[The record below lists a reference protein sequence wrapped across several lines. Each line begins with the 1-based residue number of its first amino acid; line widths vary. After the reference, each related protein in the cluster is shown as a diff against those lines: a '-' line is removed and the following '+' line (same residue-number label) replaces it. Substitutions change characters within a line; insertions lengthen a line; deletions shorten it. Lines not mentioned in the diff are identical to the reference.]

1 MEKEIMKEITFSG
14 DYGIETTKFFKDRV
28 IREIFRRSDR
38 KTVVT
43 IFIPVNG
50 TLEIF
55 KEYTK

>member
-1 MEKEIMKEITFSG
+1 MKTISHVG
-14 DYGIETTKFFKDRV
+14 DYGIETTRFFKDKV

-38 KTVVT
+38 KTIVT
-43 IFIPVNG
+43 VFVPING